1 MIEERRGRIPE
12 RLAGTRLDLAVSEL
26 LGRTRRWARRT
37 IDLGGVYLDGHRVR
51 TQSHGV
57 LAGALLQVAWA
68 EPPEP
73 EPAPLPSTAL
83 LRRKP
88 GWVAVDKPAGIYCQA
103 ARHRLRGTLPELV
116 ARLLGDHHLPEPVHR
131 LDRDTSGVVVLARE
145 PAWTARL
152 TELWRTGRAAK
163 AYLAVVQG
171 QPEEAAGRQQ
181 GWLAPD
187 PARPGTMQL
196 VSREGQP
203 FATRWTRLASASGRS
218 LLLLEP
224 ETGRMHQLRVGCRAL
239 GWPILG
245 DPRYAPPEIATAA
258 PRLLLHAWRLV
269 LSPPGH
275 EPLPLLAPLPAD
287 FLRAVREAGLEEG
300 LSALSR

>member
-1 MIEERRGRIPE
+1 MR
-12 RLAGTRLDLAVSEL
+12 
-26 LGRTRRWARRT
+26 
-37 IDLGGVYLDGHRVR
+37 R

-57 LAGALLQVAWA
+57 PAGTLLQVAWA

-73 EPAPLPSTAL
+73 EPAPLLPAAL
-83 LRRKP
+83 LRRKS
-88 GWVAVDKPAGIYCQA
+88 GWVAVDKPAGVHCQA

-145 PAWTARL
+145 PAWAARL

-171 QPEEAAGRQQ
+171 QPGEAAGRLA
-181 GWLAPD
+181 GLLAPD

-203 FATRWTRLASASGRS
+203 FATRWTRLAAAGGRS

-224 ETGRMHQLRVGCRAL
+224 ETGRMHQLRVSCLAL
-239 GWPILG
+239 GWPVLG
-245 DPRYAPPEIATAA
+245 DPRYAPPETAAAA

-275 EPLPLLAPLPAD
+275 EPLSLLAPLPED
-287 FLRAVREAGLEEG
+287 FVQAVRQAGLDAG
-300 LSALSR
+300 LDALPR